1 MNKKFDMGAPLK
13 LVVALS
19 IGLIAAWFGGELLPL
34 TMGVL
39 TDGFKFSLEDAGV
52 LLSAEMAGM
61 AALSLLI
68 SPFVGKI
75 DLRKMAFIG
84 ALVVISGQS
93 MTAMATGYVPVGAS
107 RFITGAGAGILT
119 AVLFA
124 AVARTREPERLMGL
138 MNVVFALL
146 TSLFLVLLPYV
157 ISGFGPRAYFWALA
171 SLALCTCWV
180 FTWLPKSS
188 ADEEEKNKESPSV
201 SVPVVCLVVCSSAA
215 LFSGQA
221 LIWSFSERI
230 GVTLGLS
237 MEQIGW
243 ILGGGGLTGL
253 VGAALPTWLGRKY
266 GRILPL
272 VFSLLGIGASFIGIT
287 YASEPVL
294 YAVSMLGYGF
304 FFGFN
309 MPYAMGIIAAVD
321 PLGRMSALFGG
332 LAPFCSALLP
342 AIGGYLVTAYSY
354 QMIGLVCLGSTV
366 VACLPLVALAMGL
379 KDPIDEPEPAVS

>member
-13 LVVALS
+13 VVVALS

-39 TDGFKFSLEDAGV
+39 TDGFKFSLEHAGV
-52 LLSAEMAGM
+52 LLSVEMAGM
-61 AALSLLI
+61 AALSLLV
-68 SPFVGKI
+68 SPFVGKL

-84 ALVVISGQS
+84 VLVVVSGQS

-138 MNVVFALL
+138 MNVVFALV

-171 SLALCTCWV
+171 AVVLCTFWV

-201 SVPVVCLVVCSSAA
+201 SVPVVCLVACSSAA

-253 VGAALPTWLGRKY
+253 AGAAFPTLLGRKY

-287 YASEPVL
+287 YANEPVL

-321 PLGRMSALFGG
+321 PLGRMSALFGA

-379 KDPIDEPEPAVS
+379 KDPKDEPEPAVS